1 MQAQNK
7 KPVLSFDAPPED
19 FGPFTTVYTFD
30 QVKEIRRIAIE
41 ETKKHCEEV
50 IDALVKEDGEAVA
63 TLRGVINEMD
73 QRIVY
78 FTKSNQILDQ
88 QVSLYRNKYAI
99 ECEKSQGLELEINN
113 LRALYKLAT
122 DTYRQVGAENKKL
135 NRQIMALNKD
145 SSAVEQQI
153 CAFEDQFAVL
163 CRDIETARS
172 LSLALDIPVAHVSQE
187 QDADEDIRVPSPSPP
202 ASPALNPRAV
212 SPAEIFE
219 GQLANAEEGVLVER
233 SEDHADAR
241 ASDEEI
247 RKLNEEIV
255 RMRDELIDLTFA
267 CQAARD
273 ERDVAKDEVY
283 QLSGQLDLQGRVI
296 DRLRLELSSIESRNM
311 ESFQGQ
317 AQACLE
323 LAQLREKNVAIERE
337 LRIAK
342 SDCERLKDEK
352 YQAINKNKHLD
363 EAMKK
368 LKGETLKIKDKVKA
382 EMEKQFKTFIE
393 ECVTASE
400 QISGAGLALADEAYQ
415 SQVKYYQDTADLAQ
429 RHVKALGELRELRAV
444 LAKGEAG
451 EDVAILQQ
459 LEGTVRD
466 SQLKRAVAENESLH
480 DQLKTQH
487 IFIHSTEDLESE
499 TLKRYMHCVELE
511 GKITGFRNRVEE
523 LEREASELKKTI
535 KIKDEIIHKH
545 KESAERVQGE
555 LAGMFKLYKDSQNK
569 LAEAQHQYYM
579 SYQCVSDSVNGGVL
593 ELLRGNASAPTDA
606 KTS

>member
-1 MQAQNK
+1 MQAQNN
-7 KPVLSFDAPPED
+7 KPVQSFNAPLED
-19 FGPFTTVYTFD
+19 FGPFTTVYTFE
-30 QVKEIRRIAIE
+30 QVREIRRVAIE
-41 ETKKHCEEV
+41 ETKKHCEEI
-50 IDALVKEDGEAVA
+50 IDELVKEDGEAVA
-63 TLRGVINEMD
+63 TLKGVINEMD

-78 FTKSNQILDQ
+78 FMNSNQALDQ
-88 QVSLYRNKYAI
+88 QVTSYRNKYAI
-99 ECEKSQGLELEINN
+99 ECEKTQGLELEINN

-122 DTYRQVGAENKKL
+122 DTYQQVGAENKRL
-135 NRQIMALNKD
+135 NRQILGLNKD
-145 SSAVEQQI
+145 SSAVEQLI
-153 CAFEDQFAVL
+153 CAFEDRFAAL
-163 CRDIETARS
+163 CRDVETARS
-172 LSLALDIPVAHVSQE
+172 LALALDIPVAQVSQE
-187 QDADEDIRVPSPSPP
+187 QDADEDIHVPSPSPP
-202 ASPALNPRAV
+202 ASPAMNSRVA
-212 SPAEIFE
+212 SPAELFE
-219 GQLANAEEGVLVER
+219 GQLANAEEGVLAER
-233 SEDHADAR
+233 SEEFQA
-241 ASDEEI
+241 
-247 RKLNEEIV
+247 LNEEIQ

-283 QLSGQLDLQGRVI
+283 QLSGQLDLQARVI
-296 DRLRLELSSIESRNM
+296 DRLRLDLSNLESRNM

-317 AQACLE
+317 TQACLE
-323 LAQLREKNVAIERE
+323 LAQLREKNVALERE

-342 SDCERLKDEK
+342 SDCERMKDEK

-382 EMEKQFKTFIE
+382 EMEKQNKTFIE
-393 ECVTASE
+393 ECLIASE

-429 RHVKALGELRELRAV
+429 RHVKVLDELRELRAV
-444 LAKGEAG
+444 LVKGEVG
-451 EDVAILQQ
+451 EDVPILQQ

-466 SQLKRAVAENESLH
+466 SQLKRAVAENELLH

-499 TLKRYMHCVELE
+499 KLKHYMHCVELE

-535 KIKDEIIHKH
+535 KIKDEIISKH

-555 LAGMFKLYKDSQNK
+555 LAGMFKLYKESQSK
-569 LAEAQHQYYM
+569 LAETQHQFFL
-579 SYQCVSDSVNGGVL
+579 SEQCVADSLEGGVL
-593 ELLRGNASAPTDA
+593 ELLRGNVTSPTDA